1 MKSKYETQNS
11 LKLNSERP
19 LRFVF
24 SACLRNEVTKLPKSG
39 STLPKT
45 GEYCLDLVIKN
56 ISRIESCQGG
66 ANIKPRNVT
75 RYEELVITLS
85 ESCEGN

>member
-1 MKSKYETQNS
+1 MKSKCKPQDTLIFNS
-11 LKLNSERP
+11 GRP
-19 LRFVF
+19 LKFVF

-66 ANIKPRNVT
+66 ANIKPRNAT
-75 RYEELVITLS
+75 RYEELAITLS